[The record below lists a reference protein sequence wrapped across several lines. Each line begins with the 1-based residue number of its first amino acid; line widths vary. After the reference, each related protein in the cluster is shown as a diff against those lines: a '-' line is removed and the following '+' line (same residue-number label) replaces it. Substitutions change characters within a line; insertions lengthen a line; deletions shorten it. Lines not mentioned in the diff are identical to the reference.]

1 MSKVKQDY
9 TKTTWLDW
17 EYNLVILAKQLNQ
30 NKKPTNKQKR
40 LIKLAKI

>member
-1 MSKVKQDY
+1 MSKVKARLH
-9 TKTTWLDW
+9 KNNLVRL
-17 EYNLVILAKQLNQ
+17 YNLVILAEQLNQ